1 MFVALN
7 LFQFIFR
14 QEGEK
19 FFKIFHVSGFYIALF
34 ILALGILLFFV
45 DFFHALPEGLAFTV
59 SAHLPVNITAYVS
72 IVLVY
77 TGMPLD
83 LVTLLAWLLLVIILG
98 IFFFFVKLL
107 LPKGI

>member
-1 MFVALN
+1 MALN

-59 SAHLPVNITAYVS
+59 SAHLPVNITAYVA